1 MITEVK
7 IFQFQKEC
15 YIAVRSIATQSDD
28 ITGHE
33 ADDTETSLEIS
44 VEEKSQIPC
53 RIDVM
58 SFPNFEENDDSLE
71 GQVDNSDGFTEQ
83 SDSASDVSSNGDLVG
98 GMWRVERR
106 APNFNFLSEI
116 KETLLGIF
124 DCRSRLVMAMI
135 WSGYT
140 FTIMVLANGF
150 FPYMILYSFL
160 FFVILYTESAQQR
173 RNRHI
178 LW

>member
-1 MITEVK
+1 
-7 IFQFQKEC
+7 
-15 YIAVRSIATQSDD
+15 
-28 ITGHE
+28 
-33 ADDTETSLEIS
+33 
-44 VEEKSQIPC
+44 
-53 RIDVM
+53 M
-58 SFPNFEENDDSLE
+58 SFPNFEENDESLD
-71 GQVDNSDGFTEQ
+71 GHVDNNDGFTEQ

-98 GMWRVERR
+98 IWRVERR
-106 APNFNFLSEI
+106 PPNIDFLSEI

-124 DCRSRLVMAMI
+124 DCRSRLVMAVI

-173 RNRHI
+173 RNRHR
-178 LW
+178 L

>member
-1 MITEVK
+1 M
-7 IFQFQKEC
+7 
-15 YIAVRSIATQSDD
+15 
-28 ITGHE
+28 
-33 ADDTETSLEIS
+33 EIS
-44 VEEKSQIPC
+44 VEEKSHIPC

-58 SFPNFEENDDSLE
+58 SFPNFEENDESLD
-71 GQVDNSDGFTEQ
+71 GHVDNNDGFTEQ

-98 GMWRVERR
+98 IWRVERR
-106 APNFNFLSEI
+106 PPNIDFLSEI

-124 DCRSRLVMAMI
+124 DCRSRLVMAVI

-173 RNRHI
+173 RNRHR